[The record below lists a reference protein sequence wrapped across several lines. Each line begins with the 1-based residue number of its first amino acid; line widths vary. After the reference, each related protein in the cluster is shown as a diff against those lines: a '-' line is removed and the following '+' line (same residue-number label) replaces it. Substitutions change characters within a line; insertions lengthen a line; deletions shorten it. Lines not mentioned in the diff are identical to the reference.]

1 MRLKESLFKEV
12 KNSLFL
18 HWINNYITGVRS
30 YISNKLSKADVYLI
44 FDRYK
49 EFSIKSDTRKER
61 LDQFR
66 CSHTLSK
73 TYPLP
78 SKEVTLRVTKT
89 KVQLIEMVK
98 ADLMENLPVVS
109 NKFIITSKQDTP
121 EQLHFGRKSERNDL
135 TTTQEEADVIIPHQ
149 VMAAVTDGKS
159 SIMVICEDTDVMVLL
174 CHAYHTKQWK
184 VELFMQGF
192 KEGKNVISI
201 KESVKKHIDII
212 PQIMSLH
219 AMTGCDSV
227 PMMYGVGK
235 KKALSIIRK
244 SSLLH
249 LGEETANDDEYMG
262 ECKNFV
268 ENTLALRVTGKSISF
283 TVALIINS

>member
-1 MRLKESLFKEV
+1 M
-12 KNSLFL
+12 
-18 HWINNYITGVRS
+18 
-30 YISNKLSKADVYLI
+30 
-44 FDRYK
+44 
-49 EFSIKSDTRKER
+49 
-61 LDQFR
+61 
-66 CSHTLSK
+66 
-73 TYPLP
+73 
-78 SKEVTLRVTKT
+78 
-89 KVQLIEMVK
+89 
-98 ADLMENLPVVS
+98 
-109 NKFIITSKQDTP
+109 
-121 EQLHFGRKSERNDL
+121 

-159 SIMVICEDTDVMVLL
+159 SIKFICEDIDVMVLL
-174 CHAYHTKQWK
+174 CHVYHTKQWK

-244 SSLLH
+244 SPLLH
-249 LGEETANDDEYMG
+249 LGEETAEDEYMD

-268 ENTLALRVTGKSISF
+268 DACYNGKLTSSMS
-283 TVALIINS
+283 NR